1 MAKILIVEDDEFLRT
16 LLAEKLASSGYDVE
30 PAETGERALEI
41 LAGFQPDLVLLD
53 LILPGMHGFDVLGW
67 IKSQAEPLS
76 QTPVIILSN
85 LGSGEDIKKG
95 KELGANDFLV
105 KAKFTP
111 NEISEKVKLVMA

>member
-16 LLAEKLASSGYDVE
+16 LLADKLTGSGNEVE
-30 PAETGERALEI
+30 QAETGERALEI

-53 LILPGMHGFDVLGW
+53 LILPGMSGFDVLGW
-67 IKSQAEPLS
+67 IKSQSEPLS

-95 KELGANDFLV
+95 KELGAKDFLV

-111 NEISEKVKLVMA
+111 NEISEKVKLVTA

>member
-16 LLAEKLASSGYDVE
+16 LLADKLTGSGHEVE
-30 PAETGERALEI
+30 SAETGERALEI

-53 LILPGMHGFDVLGW
+53 LILPGMSGFDVLGW
-67 IKSQAEPLS
+67 IKSQSEPLS

-95 KELGANDFLV
+95 KELGAKDFLV

-111 NEISEKVKLVMA
+111 NEISEKVKLVTA